1 MTAKKQPLHQQIEI
15 DLRHKIQNGTYPEKQ
30 LIPKEV
36 ELAQYYRV
44 SRPTI
49 RQAVQALVDQGFLE
63 KRKRRGTMVKRAKIG
78 QAFTHVISSYNQE
91 IDATGMKPRTKVLVF
106 KAEPATVEVAQQLAL
121 PVAAPVYKLV
131 RLRYAD
137 QTPVVLV
144 TTYIPQARFPNF
156 TELDF
161 SQTSLYA
168 TFAAHQQAV
177 VRVRRKLEVLVAD
190 ETSADL
196 LDVEIGA
203 PLFYFHTQGY
213 TAAALPI
220 EYSIAKY
227 RGDLNYFRLEIEQ
240 KMN

>member
-36 ELAQYYRV
+36 ELAQHYQV

-78 QAFTHVISSYNQE
+78 QAFTHVISSYDQE
-91 IDATGMKPRTKVLVF
+91 IDATGMKPCTKVLVF
-106 KAEPATVEVAQQLAL
+106 KAEPATVEVAQQLGL

-137 QTPVVLV
+137 QTPLVLV
-144 TTYIPQARFPNF
+144 TTYIPQACFPDF

-161 SQTSLYA
+161 SQISLYA
-168 TFAAHQQAV
+168 TFAVRQQAV
-177 VRVRRKLEVLVAD
+177 VRVRRKLEVLAAD

-196 LDVEIGA
+196 LDVAIGA

-213 TAAALPI
+213 TETGCPI

-227 RGDLNYFRLEIEQ
+227 RGDLNYFRLEIDQ